1 MLYNAGSENFKL
13 VLVFIQGWLFRVMI
27 YLHFLVSYFFQKR
40 VVIFYQII
48 MLPFKSVYNAGSSL
62 D

>member
-13 VLVFIQGWLFRVMI
+13 VLVFIQGWLFRLMI
-27 YLHFLVSYFFQKR
+27 SSFFLYAIFFHKR

-48 MLPFKSVYNAGSSL
+48 MLLVKCFYIAGPS
-62 D
+62 